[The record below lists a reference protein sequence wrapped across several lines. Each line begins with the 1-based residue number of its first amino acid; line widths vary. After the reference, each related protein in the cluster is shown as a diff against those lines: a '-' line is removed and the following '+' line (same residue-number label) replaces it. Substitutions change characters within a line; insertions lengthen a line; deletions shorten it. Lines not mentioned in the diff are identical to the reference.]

1 VRLTPLDIQNQRFA
15 SRLRGFDPSEVDAFL
30 RLVAEDFEGLIREAD
45 GLRGQVRSLEVRVE
59 DLSANER
66 ALRDTLVTAQEMS
79 EDLKR
84 TALKEAELMISEAE
98 VKGEK
103 ILDAAHRR
111 AAKLGEDIRELKG
124 LRARLGSALRATMET
139 HLALVESLTGDG
151 EAGADPLADGKV
163 AFLARRQAGDG

>member
-1 VRLTPLDIQNQRFA
+1 MRLTPLDIQNHRFA
-15 SRLRGFDPSEVDAFL
+15 TRLRGFDPSEVDAFL
-30 RLVAEDFEGLIREAD
+30 RLVAEDFEGLVRETES
-45 GLRGQVRSLEVRVE
+45 LREQVRTLEVRVE

-66 ALRDTLVTAQEMS
+66 ALRETLLTAQEMS

-84 TALKEAELMISEAE
+84 TAMKESELMISEAE

-124 LRARLGSALRATMET
+124 LRARLGSALRASIET
-139 HLALVESLTGDG
+139 HLSLVESLAEDADAG
-151 EAGADPLADGKV
+151 EDPLADGKV
-163 AFLARRQAGDG
+163 AFLARRQASDG